1 MHLNGTVKFL
11 VPIGAIVALT
21 LGLHV
26 LQQGDVGE
34 VRAVSAKNTTD
45 IAHERALRGAQ
56 FAEIIRSLERIEKEL
71 GN

>member
-11 VPIGAIVALT
+11 VPIGAIVT
-21 LGLHV
+21 LIVGLHV

-45 IAHERALRGAQ
+45 IAREGALRGAQ
-56 FAEIIRSLERIEKEL
+56 FDEIMRALERIEKEL
-71 GN
+71 E